1 VKGDEAGRA
10 FEFLG
15 KHRAHSAAA
24 PICGLAFQSG
34 PAGALELVSCGEEGR
49 LCRFDVFGSSVEG
62 GVKLLAVSDEALG
75 GPAAGGTVGL
85 VQAVSS

>member
-10 FEFLG
+10 VEFLG
-15 KHRAHSAAA
+15 KHRAHS
-24 PICGLAFQSG
+24 
-34 PAGALELVSCGEEGR
+34 
-49 LCRFDVFGSSVEG
+49 DVFGSSVEG